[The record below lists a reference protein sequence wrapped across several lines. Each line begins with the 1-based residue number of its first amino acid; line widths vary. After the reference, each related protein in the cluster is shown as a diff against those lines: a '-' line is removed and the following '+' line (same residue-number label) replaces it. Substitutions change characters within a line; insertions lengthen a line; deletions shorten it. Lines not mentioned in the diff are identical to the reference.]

1 MFGKSMLSYR
11 KLGKSGLEV
20 TEIGLGCWAIGGPSF
35 GDDGSP
41 NGWAGNDDK
50 ESLAALHKAHE
61 LGINH
66 WDTADA
72 YGKGHS
78 EQLIG
83 EAFKQGIPRDKIIL
97 ATKIGWFRGTAK
109 HPFEQLHVRHQLE
122 QSLQNLQT
130 DYVDI
135 YYLHNSYFG
144 ENDQYLE
151 GAAEEIH
158 RMKDEGK
165 IRVIGQSAYTI
176 EQFKRVCPVSKPEVL
191 QLPYN
196 AMRSPF
202 DSPETDIFN
211 WADEQD
217 LGVVMFG
224 TYAKGLLT
232 GKYDAKKP
240 PTFEHGDI
248 RVNVELFQQEFLL
261 KFEPALKKLRERF
274 GDDQQN
280 LARIA
285 NQYALTKSKNAV
297 AIPGF
302 KNRAQVESNYQTMS
316 QPISQED
323 MNYIADTLAVF
334 KQK

>member
-1 MFGKSMLSYR
+1 MLKYR

-83 EAFKQGIPRDKIIL
+83 KSFKQGIPRDEIVL
-97 ATKIGWFRGTAK
+97 ATKTGWFKGTAR

-122 QSLQNLQT
+122 QSLRNLQT

-135 YYLHNSYFG
+135 YYLHNPYFG
-144 ENDQYLE
+144 ENDEYLE

-158 RMKDEGK
+158 LMKSEGK
-165 IRVIGQSAYTI
+165 IRVIGQSAYTL

-202 DSPETDIFN
+202 DSQETDIFK
-211 WADEQD
+211 WADEQN
-217 LGVVMFG
+217 LGIVMFG

-232 GKYDAKKP
+232 GKYDAQKP

-248 RVNVELFQQEFLL
+248 RVNVELFQEEFLL
-261 KFEPALKKLRERF
+261 KFEPALKKLHDRF
-274 GDDQQN
+274 GNDQQN

-285 NQYALTKSKNAV
+285 NQYALTKSDNAV

-302 KNRAQVESNYQTMS
+302 KNIAQVESNFQTMGH
-316 QPISQED
+316 PISED
-323 MNYIADTLAVF
+323 DINYIANTLAIF
-334 KQK
+334 KQE

>member
-1 MFGKSMLSYR
+1 MLKYR
-11 KLGKSGLEV
+11 KLGKCGLEV

-50 ESLAALHKAHE
+50 ESLAALHKAYE

-83 EAFKQGIPRDKIIL
+83 EAFKQGIPRDKIVL
-97 ATKIGWFRGTAK
+97 ATKVGWFRGTAR
-109 HPFEQLHVRHQLE
+109 HPFEQRHVRNQLE
-122 QSLQNLQT
+122 QSLRNMHT

-135 YYLHNSYFG
+135 YYLHNPYFG
-144 ENDQYLE
+144 ENDEYLE
-151 GAAEEIH
+151 GAAEEVH
-158 RMKDEGK
+158 LMKTEGK

-202 DSPETDIFN
+202 DTPETDIFK

-232 GKYDAKKP
+232 GKYDANKP
-240 PTFEHGDI
+240 PAFEHGDI
-248 RVNVELFQQEFLL
+248 RVSVELFQKEFLK
-261 KFEPALKKLRERF
+261 KFEPALKKLRDRF
-274 GDDQQN
+274 GNDQQN

-285 NQYALTKSKNAV
+285 NQYALTKSVNAV

-302 KNRAQVESNYQTMS
+302 KNIAQVESNFRTMG
-316 QPISQED
+316 QPISD
-323 MNYIADTLAVF
+323 DDIAYISETLAIF
-334 KQK
+334 KQE